1 MNKAEQKE
9 KGIKFP
15 PLFTKDED
23 NDKMTNTNK
32 VVTQSA
38 GQTNT
43 TSTEATTKDDL
54 APISMEEYENE
65 NQLRDL
71 KKAMEFDAQIAVE
84 EGLEK

>member
-1 MNKAEQKE
+1 MNKADQKE

-15 PLFTKDED
+15 PLFTRDED

-38 GQTNT
+38 GQTDNKD
-43 TSTEATTKDDL
+43 AANKDDL

-65 NQLRDL
+65 N
-71 KKAMEFDAQIAVE
+71 
-84 EGLEK
+84 

>member
-32 VVTQSA
+32 AVTQSA
-38 GQTNT
+38 G
-43 TSTEATTKDDL
+43 
-54 APISMEEYENE
+54 
-65 NQLRDL
+65 
-71 KKAMEFDAQIAVE
+71 
-84 EGLEK
+84 